1 MFWKFVVSTLVL
13 PISLGLEVAA
23 AHTLS
28 PTQTPI
34 ISQQET
40 EAIELEQTT
49 HNQDYKIS
57 QRHRHYRYKR
67 TRNYRQNRHYRRNS
81 HYRRRHYR
89 QPYYRQRYNRRY
101 YYRPHYQR
109 VYYYHPRV
117 HYRRTYRH
125 GVNFPQNTFYYP
137 RY

>member
-34 ISQQET
+34 IPQQEVD
-40 EAIELEQTT
+40 AVELEQTT

-57 QRHRHYRYKR
+57 QRHRHYRYRR
-67 TRNYRQNRHYRRNS
+67 THHYRQNRNYRRNA

-89 QPYYRQRYNRRY
+89 HRSYRQHNNRRY
-101 YYRPHYQR
+101 HYRPHYQR
-109 VYYYHPRV
+109 VYNYHPAVR
-117 HYRRTYRH
+117 YRRTYRH
-125 GVNFPQNTFYYP
+125 GVGFPQKPYY
-137 RY
+137 RRH